1 MAETDTADRPAPGKA
16 AKAAAAGAG
25 LVLFTLATGQFL
37 MTLDSSVMNV
47 SIATVANDL
56 GTTVTGI
63 QTAITLYTLVM
74 ACLMILGGK
83 LGSIIG
89 RRRAFAIGAVIYAC
103 GSMTTAL
110 APNLPVLLFG
120 WSLLEGMGAAL
131 IMPAIVALVA
141 GNFPPEARPKAYGL
155 VAAAGAIA
163 VAVGPLLG
171 GLLTTYASWRYV
183 FAGEV
188 IIVVFILAV
197 SRKIKDAPVDRKPKL
212 DGIGA
217 VLSSVGLA
225 LAVLGVLKSSEWG
238 WIKPKTGGTSWL
250 GLSPTFWFI
259 LAGLLVLWLFVRW
272 LARMERAGKEP
283 LIDLALFRS
292 KQLTGGLIAFLFQ
305 FLLQSGVFFVVPLYL
320 SVVLGLTAVDTGV
333 RLLPLSIALLVAA
346 VGVPRFFP
354 RARPRLIV
362 RLGML
367 LFLAGIVALM
377 AGIDVGATES
387 VVAVPL
393 ILVGLGI
400 GCLASQ
406 LGAVTVS
413 AVPEEKSPEVGGI
426 QNTATNLGAS
436 IGTALAGSVMIAVLT
451 ASFIT
456 GIQQNP
462 DVPTEVKTQA
472 STQLAA
478 GIPFLSD
485 ADLEKAMQESGASPE
500 ATQIAV
506 DANEQAR
513 VDGLD
518 AALGVLALLAAVALF
533 FTRSI
538 PIKPVSGPAP
548 DELSPARANAP

>member
-1 MAETDTADRPAPGKA
+1 MADAQTAGKQAPGKA
-16 AKAAAAGAG
+16 ARAAAGGAG

-74 ACLMILGGK
+74 ACLMIVGGK
-83 LGSIIG
+83 LGSIMG
-89 RRRAFAIGAVIYAC
+89 RRRAFALGAIIYGC
-103 GSMTTAL
+103 GSLTTAL
-110 APNLPVLLFG
+110 APNLGVLLLG

-171 GLLTTYASWRYV
+171 GLVTTYASWRYV

-188 IIVVFILAV
+188 VIVIFILLV
-197 SRKIKDAPVDRKPKL
+197 SRKIKDAPADRKPKL
-212 DGIGA
+212 DVIGA
-217 VLSSVGLA
+217 ILSSAGLA
-225 LAVLGVLKSSEWG
+225 LAVFGVLKSSEWG
-238 WIKPKTGGTSWL
+238 WIKPKEGGADIL
-250 GLSPTFWFI
+250 GLSPTFWLI

-272 LARMERAGKEP
+272 LSHMEKVDKEP
-283 LIDLALFRS
+283 LIDRALFKN

-354 RARPRLIV
+354 RARPRGIV

-367 LFLAGIVALM
+367 LFLAGIVVLM
-377 AGIDVGATES
+377 AGIDVDATEK
-387 VVAVPL
+387 VIFVPML
-393 ILVGLGI
+393 LVGLGI

-436 IGTALAGSVMIAVLT
+436 IGTALAGSIMIAVLT
-451 ASFIT
+451 SSFIS

-462 DVPTEVKTQA
+462 DVPSQVKSTVSTE
-472 STQLAA
+472 LAA
-478 GIPFLSD
+478 GIPFISD
-485 ADLEKAMQESGASPE
+485 ADLEKGMQEAGAPPDVT
-500 ATQIAV
+500 AVVV

-538 PIKPVSGPAP
+538 PIKPVSGPAEAESAQGP
-548 DELSPARANAP
+548 

>member
-1 MAETDTADRPAPGKA
+1 MADVDASVQKAPGKA

-25 LVLFTLATGQFL
+25 LVLFTLALGQFL

-74 ACLMILGGK
+74 ACLMITGGK
-83 LGSIIG
+83 LGSIMG
-89 RRRAFAIGAVIYAC
+89 RRRAFALGAIIYGC
-103 GSMTTAL
+103 GSFTTSI
-110 APNLPVLLFG
+110 APNLGVLLLG
-120 WSLLEGMGAAL
+120 WSLLEGIGAAL

-141 GNFPPEARPKAYGL
+141 GNFPPAARPKAYGL
-155 VAAAGAIA
+155 IAAAGAIA

-171 GLLTTYASWRYV
+171 GLVTTYASWRYV

-188 IIVVFILAV
+188 VIVVFILAV
-197 SRKIKDAPVDRKPKL
+197 SRKIHDAPVDHKPKL
-212 DGIGA
+212 DAIGA
-217 VLSSVGLA
+217 VLSSTGLA

-238 WIKPKTGGTSWL
+238 WIKPKEGGASWL

-259 LAGLLVLWLFVRW
+259 IAGMLVLWLFVRW
-272 LARMERAGKEP
+272 LSRMERTGKEP
-283 LIDLALFRS
+283 LIDRGLFKS

-354 RARPRLIV
+354 RARPRGIV

-367 LFLAGIVALM
+367 LFLAGILTLM
-377 AGIDVGATES
+377 AGIDVDATES
-387 VVAVPL
+387 VIAVPM

-413 AVPEEKSPEVGGI
+413 AVPDEKSPEVGGL

-462 DVPTEVKTQA
+462 DVPNEVKTQV
-472 STQLAA
+472 SVELAA
-478 GIPFLSD
+478 GIPFISD
-485 ADLEKAMQESGASPE
+485 ADLEKAMEESGAPEE
-500 ATQIAV
+500 ATQIAI

-518 AALGVLALLAAVALF
+518 AALGILALLATVALF

-538 PIKPVSGPAP
+538 PIKPVSGGAPETAPAQGP
-548 DELSPARANAP
+548 